1 MFIAISKRVNNTIH
15 KFLNSTIMANL
26 ILASKREVKSGANM
40 WHVYRLSENTK
51 SDEFWFALP
60 IKALK
65 YAFMLRK
72 RTGAIIPRAI
82 YGKLMEAVSADKA
95 QAEPSAPQESAP
107 QAEQVSEPSALAK
120 AFEDMKRKHPDA
132 MLLFRMGD
140 FYISYADDAK
150 VLSEVCGIT
159 LTRQNNVQDIT
170 AQQAMIPAAALD
182 TYLPMIVRA
191 GKRVAICDEP
201 MKFTESAPKK
211 ATRKSAKK
219 ESK

>member
-1 MFIAISKRVNNTIH
+1 
-15 KFLNSTIMANL
+15 MANL

-170 AQQAMIPAAALD
+170 AQQAMFPAAALD